1 MAHAASGLSRISQ
14 AKPAQS
20 RPTMNHAR
28 LKSCGVARSIPSSAT
43 RPRHLQF
50 VATDVATTTSR
61 LPGIAGHLASNHCFL
76 WIFCLLSGR
85 HGQVQP
91 VSSHSRSNTR
101 AGPEAERLGGLEITQ
116 E

>member
-1 MAHAASGLSRISQ
+1 
-14 AKPAQS
+14 
-20 RPTMNHAR
+20 
-28 LKSCGVARSIPSSAT
+28 
-43 RPRHLQF
+43 LQF

-61 LPGIAGHLASNHCFL
+61 LPGVAGHLASNHCFL

-85 HGQVQP
+85 RGQVQP

-101 AGPEAERLGGLEITQ
+101 AGPEAERLGGLEISRKVEFNWLLDRDVRRLCGAQNFVDMLGGTP